1 MGEKIGPNTRQSH
14 LFYEDASVI
23 EAQEIPALNVQLAWS
38 SSIGSPSNLKLKK
51 RKKEK
56 GKKNVLL
63 HLGTIAGQNVV
74 DGSGGLAEGT

>member
-38 SSIGSPSNLKLKK
+38 SALDHPQTSNSRKERRK
-51 RKKEK
+51 REK
-56 GKKNVLL
+56 RTYYCTSV
-63 HLGTIAGQNVV
+63 Q
-74 DGSGGLAEGT
+74 